1 MLAFPLLIW
10 YSIRVLGYWREVDI
24 WLLQGENPLQNSA
37 LRWGCSSLPAF
48 FRQLDRVTAPLPSA
62 ACFLLT
68 NLIYIGLAMAWGFS
82 ISRRILHRN
91 DRRWLL
97 LGCAMAVLWLFLR
110 AVKYRFFSD
119 DAVTRYLWYLYYVP
133 QILSAAVQP
142 VSRRCSW
149 GGARMMRFPAGGICC
164 LFQPYC

>member
-1 MLAFPLLIW
+1 M
-10 YSIRVLGYWREVDI
+10 DI
-24 WLLQGENPLQNSA
+24 WLLQSENPLQSSA
-37 LRWGCSSLPAF
+37 LRWGCSFLPVF
-48 FRQLDRVTAPLPSA
+48 FASWIAWPRRCPPPL
-62 ACFLLT
+62 CFLLT

-119 DAVTRYLWYLYYVP
+119 DTITRYLWYLYYVP

-142 VSRRCSW
+142 VSPRCSW
-149 GGARMMRFPAGGICC
+149 GGARTMRFLANGICC
-164 LFQPYC
+164 SFPRCC

>member
-1 MLAFPLLIW
+1 M
-10 YSIRVLGYWREVDI
+10 
-24 WLLQGENPLQNSA
+24 
-37 LRWGCSSLPAF
+37 
-48 FRQLDRVTAPLPSA
+48 TAPLPSA

-119 DAVTRYLWYLYYVP
+119 DTITRYLWYLYYVP
-133 QILSAAVQP
+133 QILAPLFSLYAALQLG
-142 VSRRCSW
+142 RREDDTLSLKW
-149 GGARMMRFPAGGICC
+149 HLLFIPAVLLIGGSSD
-164 LFQPYC
+164 